1 MKLET
6 KHISDRP
13 KVSERTSQYLEKFTD
28 VPIYADTYRLV
39 RYMIF
44 ITQNTPSNLKHISEK
59 IQIDSLDFVLL
70 LYKTFS
76 VSDRTEKIEKVKEA
90 ISRLDLLIFQLKLL
104 YDLKITSSAQN
115 VELTS
120 FIGVL
125 YDTIEDWIVKLKEEK
140 KIKK

>member
-13 KVSERTSQYLEKFTD
+13 EVSEKTSQYLKKLTD

-39 RYMIF
+39 RYLIF

-76 VSDRTEKIEKVKEA
+76 VSDRTEKIEKVREA

-115 VELTS
+115 TELTT

-125 YDTIEDWIVKLKEEK
+125 HDTIYDWVVKLSKEN
-140 KIKK
+140 KINK

>member
-13 KVSERTSQYLEKFTD
+13 KVSEKTSQYLEKFTD

-59 IQIDSLDFVLL
+59 IQIDSLDFIFL
-70 LYKTFS
+70 LYKHFQFQ
-76 VSDRTEKIEKVKEA
+76 IELK
-90 ISRLDLLIFQLKLL
+90 RL
-104 YDLKITSSAQN
+104 
-115 VELTS
+115 
-120 FIGVL
+120 
-125 YDTIEDWIVKLKEEK
+125 K
-140 KIKK
+140 K

>member
-13 KVSERTSQYLEKFTD
+13 EVSERTSKKIKKITD

-39 RYMIF
+39 RYLIF

-76 VSDRTEKIEKVKEA
+76 VSDRTEKIEKVREA

-115 VELTS
+115 TELTT

-125 YDTIEDWIVKLKEEK
+125 HDTIYDWVVKLSKEN
-140 KIKK
+140 KINK